1 MVKKLIDYILEAK
14 KQNKAIGHFNFGTF
28 DMLQG
33 ILEAQKALNC
43 PIIVGLSE
51 GEREF
56 LNGKRM
62 VNLIKKMREE
72 EELPIFINADHTHK
86 IEAVKQAIDEGFD
99 SIVVDGSKL
108 SFDRNVSFVRD
119 AKAYAKEAGSDILI
133 EGELGFIG
141 ESSKIIDALPEGVAD
156 KEEFMTQND
165 EALRFVKETGVDL
178 FSPSVGTVHG
188 MVRGDKDPV
197 VSSKRIAGLNSV
209 LNCPMVLHG
218 GSGTKDENLKEAV
231 GAGIE
236 LVHISTELRI
246 AFRRG
251 LEEGLENSKEELAP
265 YRYVSESVKKVAEV
279 TKEKLHIFGW
289 GL

>member
-1 MVKKLIDYILEAK
+1 MNKKLIEYILEAK
-14 KQNKAIGHFNFGTF
+14 KEGQALGHFNFGSF

-33 ILEAQKALNC
+33 ILDAQKALNC

-51 GEREF
+51 GERDF
-56 LNGKRM
+56 LGGRRM
-62 VNLIKKMREE
+62 VNLIKKIRDEE
-72 EELPIFINADHTHK
+72 GIPVFINADHTHK
-86 IEAVKQAIDEGFD
+86 IEDVKKAIDDGFD

-108 SFDRNVSFVRD
+108 SFEENVNLVKQ
-119 AKAYAKEAGSDILI
+119 AKKYAKEVNSEILI

-141 ESSKIIDALPEGVAD
+141 ESSKIIEALPEGVAD

-165 EALRFVKETGVDL
+165 EALRFVKETEVDL

-197 VSSKRIAGLNSV
+197 VSGKRIAELNSV
-209 LNCPMVLHG
+209 LSCPMVLHG

-231 GAGIE
+231 KAGIA

-246 AFRRG
+246 EFRKG
-251 LEEGLENSKEELAP
+251 LEEGLSNDTEELAP
-265 YRYVSESVKKVAEV
+265 YRYISKSVQKVSNI
-279 TKEKLHIFGW
+279 TKEKLQIFGW

>member
-218 GSGTKDENLKEAV
+218 GSGTKDENLREAV
-231 GAGIE
+231 GAGIA

-246 AFRRG
+246 AFRKG
-251 LEEGLENSKEELAP
+251 LEEGLENDKEELAP